1 MTIIDKISSN
11 IADFIRNHN
20 ENAASKEVL
29 TFSIGIFLNTLLV
42 TLIILLVAAITGRF
56 LNAVILL
63 VSYVALRYVSG
74 GMHLPSSTI
83 CNIFSVTVFVI
94 LIHLPVTTTAA
105 LILNGLALLLVLIY
119 APTKDILELSWLGPK
134 YKVHLKIASIAIVVA
149 NFFIQS
155 PILALAFFV
164 QALTLMPI
172 SYKFASLFERG

>member
-1 MTIIDKISSN
+1 MIDKLSSS

-20 ENAASKEVL
+20 DQAASKEVL

-42 TLIILLVAAITGRF
+42 TLIILGVAAVTGRF
-56 LNAVILL
+56 WNAVILL
-63 VSYVALRYVSG
+63 VSYVVLRYVSG

-83 CNIFSVTVFVI
+83 CNVFSVAVFVS
-94 LIHLPVTTTAA
+94 LIHIPVNWNAA
-105 LILNGLALLLVLIY
+105 LLLNGIALLLVLIY

-134 YKVHLKIASIAIVVA
+134 YKVHLKIASVAIVVS
-149 NFFIQS
+149 NFFVQS

-172 SYKFASLFERG
+172 SYKFATLFERR